1 MRRQT
6 IFGIL
11 CCCIFGLF
19 FLFSQSSNPSPIMR
33 MIFSCQA
40 IYQHLDLQQ
49 NVFAVSL
56 ALEDLNRHSVEI
68 QNSEKSGTGGDARNS
83 SAR

>member
-1 MRRQT
+1 LFLQSIIDDARD
-6 IFGIL
+6 IL
-11 CCCIFGLF
+11 PM
-19 FLFSQSSNPSPIMR
+19 S
-33 MIFSCQA
+33 QA

-56 ALEDLNRHSVEI
+56 ALEDLNRNSVEI
-68 QNSEKSGTGGDARNS
+68 QKSEKTGTGGDLRNS

>member
-1 MRRQT
+1 M
-6 IFGIL
+6 
-11 CCCIFGLF
+11 
-19 FLFSQSSNPSPIMR
+19 S
-33 MIFSCQA
+33 QA

-56 ALEDLNRHSVEI
+56 ALEDLNRNSVET
-68 QNSEKSGTGGDARNS
+68 QNSEKPGTGGDVRNS